1 MAYKRTMRRPRG
13 PAKKRSR
20 KAAPQRSV
28 AKANRGREVYYFK
41 RHAANETDMVGLPA
55 SAPLLRTYQFS
66 LNSVTASTDFTN
78 LFDMYKIT
86 FVQVKFFLVIDPS
99 AQAAA
104 VARYPRMWWTRD
116 YDDANTLSIN
126 QIRERSKCGTALLTP
141 AKPITINV
149 RPAIATEVFRTALS
163 SGYAPKW
170 RQWIDCDQPDVSHYG
185 LKIAIDDLT
194 NTNYRVQHEIKYWF
208 AMKNVV

>member
-1 MAYKRTMRRPRG
+1 MGAKRMTRRPRG
-13 PAKKRSR
+13 PARKRAR
-20 KAAPQRSV
+20 KTAPTRTV
-28 AKANRGREVYYFK
+28 AKANRNRELYFF
-41 RHAANETDMVGLPA
+41 RRNAANETDMVGLPA

-66 LNSVTASTDFTN
+66 LSNVTASTDFTN

-86 FVQVKFFLVIDPS
+86 FVQVKFYLVIDPS

-126 QIRERSKCGTALLTP
+126 QIRERSKCGSALLTP
-141 AKPITINV
+141 HKPIVINV
-149 RPAIATEVFRTALS
+149 RPAITTQVYRTPIS
-163 SGYAPKW
+163 TGYAPKW
-170 RQWIDCDQPDVSHYG
+170 NQWLDADQPDIPHYG
-185 LKIAIDDLT
+185 LKIALDDLT

-208 AMKNVV
+208 ACKNVT

>member
-1 MAYKRTMRRPRG
+1 MGTKRTIRRPRG

-20 KAAPQRSV
+20 KSVPRSV
-28 AKANRGREVYYFK
+28 AKANRSREVYFFK
-41 RHAANETDMVGLPA
+41 RNAANEVDMVGLPA

-66 LNSVTASTDFTN
+66 LNNVTSSTEFTN

-86 FVQVKFFLVIDPS
+86 HVQIKFYMVVDPS
-99 AQAAA
+99 AQASA

-126 QIRERSKCGTALLTP
+126 QIRERAKCGTALLTP
-141 AKPITINV
+141 SKPITINLK
-149 RPAIATEVFRTALS
+149 PALVVQTYRTALS
-163 SGYAPKW
+163 TGYAPKW
-170 RQWIDCDQPDVSHYG
+170 RQWIDCDQPDVPHYG

-208 AMKNVV
+208 ACKNVV